1 MLKGLGVTGPMES
14 AVEILEIPLD
24 SLVLDPNLN
33 LRDRLDDFTVER
45 YADSWQR
52 LPPITVYDVDG
63 RLLLSDG
70 FHRHAAAVMLG
81 KRTIRAEVV
90 ALDPQGR
97 LKPGWPYRLPFD
109 PSTAPIGLLTVVPD
123 GRLFVRGGNLLLA
136 LDTDGRPAN

>member
-81 KRTIRAEVV
+81 KKVAECLPSRFETASLFLHDLLSNGFWLVV
-90 ALDPQGR
+90 VGKSSRRCEKHGHSCCND
-97 LKPGWPYRLPFD
+97 F
-109 PSTAPIGLLTVVPD
+109 SHVE
-123 GRLFVRGGNLLLA
+123 
-136 LDTDGRPAN
+136 